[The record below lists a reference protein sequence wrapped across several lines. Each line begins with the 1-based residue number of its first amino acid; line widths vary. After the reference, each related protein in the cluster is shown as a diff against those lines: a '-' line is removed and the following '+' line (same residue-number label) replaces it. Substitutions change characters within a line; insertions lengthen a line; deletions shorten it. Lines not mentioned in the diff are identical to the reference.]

1 MLRHFDEIPTAF
13 LLQIA
18 ASHTSVENNTHPSLP
33 SIQSCSSKF
42 VSMMFMY
49 KLIRGNLSAD
59 FISIQVR
66 SSEKKP
72 LNNVVL

>member
-1 MLRHFDEIPTAF
+1 MLRHSDEILTTF

-33 SIQSCSSKF
+33 SIQRVSSKF

-49 KLIRGNLSAD
+49 R
-59 FISIQVR
+59 
-66 SSEKKP
+66 
-72 LNNVVL
+72 